1 MLCWTPGSQIRQE
14 EMWHDGYF
22 NELKIGKE
30 VMRMDETNV
39 ATTES
44 EVALKRPEGPGAD
57 ELLFALAA
65 VAPLVRAADGR
76 LHARVPVN
84 DRLSRTR
91 GNSVAPA

>member
-1 MLCWTPGSQIRQE
+1 
-14 EMWHDGYF
+14 
-22 NELKIGKE
+22 
-30 VMRMDETNV
+30 MDETNV

-91 GNSVAPA
+91 GNRCGAGVIKPSSAASAAGFRLFSRRGATHVGAKSCG